1 MAGRVDT
8 KSGIRQI
15 SVDFPVSDRPTNDIK
30 GHFSV
35 EIRLLTV
42 LLRVKCILP
51 HYTDSH
57 RKQLIRQKFLKGDFS
72 KATKDKQQDAKKL
85 VKEDSQRSGTGFSQ
99 IGPQFSLLIVV
110 VKEKFA
116 SIKNIFLIII

>member
-35 EIRLLTV
+35 EIKLLIV

-57 RKQLIRQKFLKGDFS
+57 PKQLIRQKF
-72 KATKDKQQDAKKL
+72 
-85 VKEDSQRSGTGFSQ
+85 
-99 IGPQFSLLIVV
+99 
-110 VKEKFA
+110 
-116 SIKNIFLIII
+116 